1 MVGIFSA
8 ESSQPL
14 QGSAVTPKQAPEM
27 PKNML
32 LGMLAGAVGVGADIF
47 KHQQSLD
54 AAQAIRDKKTA
65 ADAAKNKVISGVSV
79 RYSNIV
85 QAQMSGGMTDRQ
97 AYLEMNKIWQ
107 DANLKY
113 SEYGQDLAELHAQAM
128 GNGFAAREFD
138 KLDFSEKLFQQQAN
152 AAKDFIP
159 VGATRE
165 QQEEGIKK
173 WQAQQAYLEMMK
185 NSSSEVA
192 LYNQQ
197 LKTQGILTSNER
209 ARLALK
215 KEKAEKDSRDALLG
229 WLSGGYD
236 SVVTQAENIR
246 AGVID
251 GDPKSIAEAKIAL
264 DTLKRNTQND
274 ILKIA
279 PDGNFSRQTSELLG
293 ILDTYKEIIGN
304 GHITKEM
311 NEQLS
316 AQKTKALFTLNSK
329 MSDEARMYVYASNLL
344 PGFTEVANKGSKSLV
359 ETIESISG
367 VYNKGRLDNA
377 LSDKPEDIA
386 KNKAAF
392 NTTTEGTLN
401 VLDNPYTPPNQ
412 RAAAIKEGKLLM
424 DNMLK
429 SIVDQ
434 SKSGSVSYQA
444 IEPYALFYASPNGKR
459 WLEEVK
465 VDPAT
470 KDAFATVIQKYYL
483 NRVQTTLSRSWK
495 NAEPSSSVGNSMMQ
509 LPADAN
515 NFGIKDSY
523 KVSFNGSS
531 IVLEPKSGVDRQSLI
546 NHADNAAKFQST
558 LNTYANLWANIQGMS
573 MKDVYENIVQPTVF
587 GVKPEETKNAP

>member
-54 AAQAIRDKKTA
+54 ADQAIRDQKTA
-65 ADAAKNKVISGVSV
+65 ADAAKNKVISDVSV

-113 SEYGQDLAELHAQAM
+113 SEYGQDLAKLHAQAM

-138 KLDFSEKLFQQQAN
+138 KLDFSEKLFQQQAD

-165 QQEEGIKK
+165 QQEEGVKK
-173 WQAQQAYLEMMK
+173 WQAQQAFVEMMK

-209 ARLALK
+209 ARLALQ
-215 KEKAEKDSRDALLG
+215 KETAEKNSRDAFFG
-229 WLSGGYD
+229 WASGAYD
-236 SVVTQAENIR
+236 SINTQAMNI
-246 AGVID
+246 VKSVQD

-264 DTLKRNTQND
+264 DALKRNTQND

-279 PDGNFSRQTSELLG
+279 PDGDFSRQTSELLG

-344 PGFTEVANKGSKSLV
+344 PGFTSVANKASSSLID
-359 ETIESISG
+359 TIESISG

-573 MKDVYENIVQPTVF
+573 MKDVYETIVQPTVF
-587 GVKPEETKNAP
+587 GVKPEGTKNAP